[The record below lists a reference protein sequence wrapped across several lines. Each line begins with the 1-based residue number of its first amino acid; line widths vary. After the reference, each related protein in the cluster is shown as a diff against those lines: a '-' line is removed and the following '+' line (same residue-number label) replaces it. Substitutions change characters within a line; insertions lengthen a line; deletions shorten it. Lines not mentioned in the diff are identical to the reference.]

1 MKVKLLQTNR
11 MLRLLLCL
19 AAVVAWGGTSLAQ
32 TGDLAK
38 IDPELQELM
47 HQSRDA
53 NERFRV
59 IVELTAQ
66 YDNANL
72 ERSTAL
78 MTRARRRDYVVNEL
92 KRFSEGSQAEVVGF
106 LSEQGTRGQVNVLHR
121 FWIFNGVS
129 CEASAACI
137 DELSIRNDIG
147 FIHLVRT
154 IQLIDGSENNGIV
167 SMNETVVRNEE
178 GVGWHVEKIRA
189 NEVWNFNGSSGFTG
203 NNVVVAIVDTGVN
216 YNHIALDGKMW
227 EGGDD
232 FPNHGWDFG
241 DGDNDPLDEYGHG
254 SHVAGIVAGSV
265 VYYSSGVLQLY
276 YASGVAPSATIMA
289 LKISHFDEYGNLRSD
304 DLAVING
311 FQFAIDH
318 GADVINYSYGEGG
331 GGRSYLREMM
341 EYVLEIGVVV
351 VAAAGNHGHEQDNS
365 YYSIPYNIDSPGNC
379 PPPWLHPAQDSV
391 LQGGTS
397 AVICVGA
404 TNKNDILAYYSSIGP
419 ASWTTGP
426 YSGDY
431 QDYPYQVGSE
441 VNIGLI
447 RPDIVAPG
455 GENNSNGNAQYD
467 EIKSIDF
474 NDNYGYCYKQGTSMA
489 APCLTGV
496 IALML
501 EASHNLTPVQIDSI
515 LETTA
520 IPCENQTVKNNYY
533 GAGRVDAY
541 EAVATA
547 LNLVQEAVITTVAF
561 PMEGGTI
568 DGGGLYQVGDQCT
581 LTATPNVGYVFA
593 GWYSG
598 TILISMSPTY
608 TFTVSGDRSL
618 TARFAPRNYT
628 ITVNASP
635 AVGGTVSGGGTYPA
649 GGAVT
654 VSAHPNT
661 GYRFDGWVENG
672 AVVAHAN
679 NYMFAANADRTLTA
693 RFIEALGNI
702 VFADANVKA
711 LCVANWDTNGDGELS
726 YTEADAVTDLGTVFS
741 ENQQITSFEE
751 LQYFTG
757 LTSIGD
763 YAFENCSNLTGAL
776 LIPNHVTS
784 IGESAFQGC
793 SGFTGGLT
801 IPNSVISI
809 GRRAFEGCSSLSGS
823 ITIGTSLSSIDEYA
837 FGSPDA
843 IGFTRVIYTGSL
855 AQWCGISFDIMW
867 GNPLCQAHNL
877 YINNRLVTN
886 LTIPSTITEIKP
898 SAFERA
904 TCLTS
909 LTLPNSVTSIG
920 RWAFSGCSGLTGN
933 LTLPNSVT
941 SIGNC
946 AFFGCSGLTG
956 SLTIPNS
963 VTSIGL
969 WAFEG
974 CSGFT
979 GSLTIGNSVTSIG
992 AAAFGL
998 CTGFSSMTVLPTT
1011 PPTLEEDA
1019 FQLVPTDIPVY
1030 VPCSSFSAYQ
1040 AAEGWNAFS
1049 NFLGGDCPNYVIV
1062 AEANSAGSGTA
1073 SGDGTF
1079 YDGQTCTLTATA
1091 NSGYTFTY
1099 WTENGEVVSAN
1110 PTYTFTVTRDRTLVA
1125 NFVAP
1130 GVSAYVDLGLPS
1142 GTLWATWNVGAASP
1156 EGYGDYFAWGETQ
1169 QKNAYDWSTYQ
1180 YCYGHSNTLI
1190 KYCNNS
1196 QYGYNGYTDNLT
1208 MLLPGDDAATTNW
1221 GDNWRMP
1228 TYEEWMEL
1236 LNNTTSTWTTLNG
1249 INGRLFTASNGAS
1262 LFLPAAGYFSSSDL
1276 HSGNSGYYWS
1286 GSLDGTSY
1294 AKVLYAN
1301 SGQMNSDSRFYGQSV
1316 RAVRASQTSTTTY
1329 IVTAKPNI
1337 VGGGALTNTQQGQRC
1352 TVTAIS
1358 NTGYTFNNWTEN
1370 GNVVSTNASYTFTV
1384 TGNRTL
1390 VANFR
1395 ECSELSNLAVTNNSI
1410 TSQSATVTWTGSDAG
1425 YIVQVMQYQATVFHE
1440 SFENNGTTL
1449 PGGWTSVV
1457 GTGDGQWVVKTGDN
1471 SSSTGAHAGTY
1482 NVSCPHTSRNNTT
1495 YLISPAMDLSGTTSA
1510 RLKFWMINR
1519 KWGSDIDECHVY
1531 YRVNGGDW
1539 NGPLFSTTEEHAT
1552 WTEITVP
1559 LQGLA
1564 TNYQIG
1570 FMSVDQW
1577 GYGLS
1582 LDDITVESCSW
1593 NTVYSSAT
1601 SPYTF
1606 SGLTPNTTYSV
1617 RVLNIC
1623 ENASNVISFTTLDA
1637 HTLTTSVS
1645 PSASGSIACNPS
1657 AVNGVYDH
1665 GTQVRLTATANTGYT
1680 FKNWTENGAVVSTDA
1695 SYTITMMGNRT
1706 LVANFVD
1713 NTANYTISAS
1723 ASLSNGGTVRG
1734 EGTYYGGT
1742 TCTLTASANDGYSFL
1757 NWTENGTVV
1766 STESSYSFV
1775 VTGNRTL
1782 VANFVEGYLIGD
1794 GGDATNNYLPSY
1806 SYYKYSLTQQIYTAD
1821 DIGTAGLIT
1830 SIAFY
1835 NGGAEK
1841 TRTYDMYLVYT
1852 NKTIFDSD
1860 TDWVTVT
1867 EADKVFSDSMVMAA
1881 NDWTVFVL
1889 DTPFAYNGTSNLAII
1904 IDDNSGK
1911 FTSSPHM
1918 ACRVFNA
1925 NGNQAIRVY
1934 SDNTNYDP
1942 MSPPT
1947 SYGSGENVALH
1958 SVKNQIVFEIL
1969 PPYHFVTSG
1978 NWGTASNWSNCTLPG
1993 ANAEVFIDA
2002 PCQLNRNAT
2011 VASLTVSSGQSLT
2024 LQSGKT
2030 LTVTNTLTNTATTGL
2045 VIEDGAQLMHASD
2058 NVSATVKK
2066 DIAGHGTGNG
2076 KFYLIS
2082 NPLVSAVNPN
2092 LANVYFLTTGNY
2104 DLYSWLATAADHLE
2118 WRNFK
2123 DNAFTISPNGYGYL
2137 YANRSGVELNFPGI
2151 LRPSHYR
2158 FAKSVS
2164 YNAGDAEHPGWNLI
2178 GNPFTCNAYLVNAN
2192 NEPLPFYRMNAAGDG
2207 FEAVAPGTAVAPMEG
2222 IFYKTSGNGIVYFIR
2237 AD

>member
-19 AAVVAWGGTSLAQ
+19 TVAIMAANGVLAQSVSRATARRVAETFFIQNVKNGESQPVQFEDVTAETEFQNFYIFSADSGFVIVAGDERVIPILGYSKTSPFVTENMPENLRWWLEGYEGQIQEVMDNSIPATAEIATKWSCLKTGEAEPMRGNRSVELPLTTKWDQGAPYNDSCPITSGGAQCVTGCVATAIAQVLKYWNYPTQGLGSKTLEATQAFGSVLHPECYPIHVDFSATTYDWQNMDNSLTSSSPQEKIDAVATLMKHCGVAMNMNYGTSREGGSESTLSYADSICKYFDYSSCASFYSQVNYSDDEWIAMLKNEIDHSRPVLYRGTDDDGEGGHAFVFYGYSNDKFQVNWGWGGSSNGLYEIGRLNTSNGKFNLANNAVLYLMPNNRNLSAPDNVEIDYHDGVIHLSWSAVSGAVSYIILRDGSYLAEIEQ
-32 TGDLAK
+32 TYYDDTECFGGNYTYSVIAVSADSHASLPSEEVT
-38 IDPELQELM
+38 ITIPYETPTVLSLT
-47 HQSRDA
+47 A
-53 NERFRV
+53 NTSENSVLLSWTEPSNALIPFYLHKQPFEGSEIKHKNSHAPAPNSNNSAITEPV
-59 IVELTAQ
+59 IVEFF
-66 YDNANL
+66 NVSKMGPN
-72 ERSTAL
+72 SGK
-78 MTRARRRDYVVNEL
+78 YVTEVDIWVSSNSSFWSGEYYAVGKRHTVNII
-92 KRFSEGSQAEVVGF
+92 SGSQSESISFVPTSPGTKQLILQNPIRIERTFEVQIIIEGAGNDMVFDYLEGAENGF
-106 LSEQGTRGQVNVLHR
+106 
-121 FWIFNGVS
+121 GVS
-129 CEASAACI
+129 YY
-137 DELSIRNDIG
+137 
-147 FIHLVRT
+147 H
-154 IQLIDGSENNGIV
+154 
-167 SMNETVVRNEE
+167 
-178 GVGWHVEKIRA
+178 
-189 NEVWNFNGSSGFTG
+189 
-203 NNVVVAIVDTGVN
+203 
-216 YNHIALDGKMW
+216 
-227 EGGDD
+227 
-232 FPNHGWDFG
+232 
-241 DGDNDPLDEYGHG
+241 DEYGLLTRMPSGHHFIVDLYAKWANELTYNVYRNG
-254 SHVAGIVAGSV
+254 VCIARNLQEPNYTDTNVPAG
-265 VYYSSGVLQLY
+265 LC
-276 YASGVAPSATIMA
+276 
-289 LKISHFDEYGNLRSD
+289 
-304 DLAVING
+304 
-311 FQFAIDH
+311 
-318 GADVINYSYGEGG
+318 
-331 GGRSYLREMM
+331 
-341 EYVLEIGVVV
+341 
-351 VAAAGNHGHEQDNS
+351 S
-365 YYSIPYNIDSPGNC
+365 YYVTTNYFGGESEPSETVSVSCGNC
-379 PPPWLHPAQDSV
+379 
-391 LQGGTS
+391 T
-397 AVICVGA
+397 I
-404 TNKNDILAYYSSIGP
+404 
-419 ASWTTGP
+419 TTTCSP
-426 YSGDY
+426 
-431 QDYPYQVGSE
+431 
-441 VNIGLI
+441 
-447 RPDIVAPG
+447 
-455 GENNSNGNAQYD
+455 SNGG
-467 EIKSIDF
+467 SISG
-474 NDNYGYCYKQGTSMA
+474 NQGS
-489 APCLTGV
+489 
-496 IALML
+496 
-501 EASHNLTPVQIDSI
+501 
-515 LETTA
+515 
-520 IPCENQTVKNNYY
+520 
-533 GAGRVDAY
+533 
-541 EAVATA
+541 
-547 LNLVQEAVITTVAF
+547 
-561 PMEGGTI
+561 
-568 DGGGLYQVGDQCT
+568 
-581 LTATPNVGYVFA
+581 
-593 GWYSG
+593 
-598 TILISMSPTY
+598 
-608 TFTVSGDRSL
+608 
-618 TARFAPRNYT
+618 
-628 ITVNASP
+628 
-635 AVGGTVSGGGTYPA
+635 YPA
-649 GGAVT
+649 GSTVT
-654 VSAHPNT
+654 L
-661 GYRFDGWVENG
+661 
-672 AVVAHAN
+672 VA
-679 NYMFAANADRTLTA
+679 
-693 RFIEALGNI
+693 
-702 VFADANVKA
+702 
-711 LCVANWDTNGDGELS
+711 
-726 YTEADAVTDLGTVFS
+726 
-741 ENQQITSFEE
+741 
-751 LQYFTG
+751 
-757 LTSIGD
+757 
-763 YAFENCSNLTGAL
+763 
-776 LIPNHVTS
+776 
-784 IGESAFQGC
+784 
-793 SGFTGGLT
+793 
-801 IPNSVISI
+801 
-809 GRRAFEGCSSLSGS
+809 
-823 ITIGTSLSSIDEYA
+823 
-837 FGSPDA
+837 
-843 IGFTRVIYTGSL
+843 
-855 AQWCGISFDIMW
+855 
-867 GNPLCQAHNL
+867 
-877 YINNRLVTN
+877 
-886 LTIPSTITEIKP
+886 
-898 SAFERA
+898 
-904 TCLTS
+904 
-909 LTLPNSVTSIG
+909 
-920 RWAFSGCSGLTGN
+920 
-933 LTLPNSVT
+933 
-941 SIGNC
+941 
-946 AFFGCSGLTG
+946 
-956 SLTIPNS
+956 
-963 VTSIGL
+963 
-969 WAFEG
+969 
-974 CSGFT
+974 
-979 GSLTIGNSVTSIG
+979 
-992 AAAFGL
+992 
-998 CTGFSSMTVLPTT
+998 
-1011 PPTLEEDA
+1011 
-1019 FQLVPTDIPVY
+1019 IPV
-1030 VPCSSFSAYQ
+1030 
-1040 AAEGWNAFS
+1040 
-1049 NFLGGDCPNYVIV
+1049 
-1062 AEANSAGSGTA
+1062 
-1073 SGDGTF
+1073 
-1079 YDGQTCTLTATA
+1079 
-1091 NSGYTFTY
+1091 SGYTFSN
-1099 WTENGEVVSAN
+1099 WTENGTIVSTNA
-1110 PTYTFTVTRDRTLVA
+1110 TYSFTVTGNRTLVA
-1125 NFVAP
+1125 NFV
-1130 GVSAYVDLGLPS
+1130 VSGGSSHEYVDLGLPS
-1142 GTLWATWNVGAASP
+1142 GTLWATCNVGANVP
-1156 EGYGDYFAWGETQ
+1156 EEYGDFFCWGETQ
-1169 QKNAYDWSTYQ
+1169 TKDSYIGTQ
-1180 YCYGHSNTLI
+1180 YGSYGNFT

-1196 QYGYNGYTDNLT
+1196 NYGHNGYIDNLT
-1208 MLLPGDDAATTNW
+1208 TLLPEDDAATANW
-1221 GDNWRMP
+1221 GESWRTP
-1228 TYEEWMEL
+1228 TYEEWNEL
-1236 LNNTTSTWTTLNG
+1236 LNNTTNTWVTRNG
-1249 INGRLFTASNGAS
+1249 VNGRLFTSSNGAS
-1262 LFLPAAGYFSSSDL
+1262 LFLPAAGGYWASN
-1276 HSGNSGYYWS
+1276 HQYAGGGGYYWS
-1286 GSLDGTSY
+1286 SSLGMVAPDGACYLNINEAYY
-1294 AKVLYAN
+1294 ADHLNNGYY
-1301 SGQMNSDSRFYGQSV
+1301 RRYGFSV
-1316 RAVRASQTSTTTY
+1316 RAVHAPQSTTATY
-1329 IVTAKPNI
+1329 IVTATPNPW
-1337 VGGGALTNTQQGQRC
+1337 VGTLTSEQQGQTC
-1352 TVTAIS
+1352 TLRATA
-1358 NTGYTFNNWTEN
+1358 NTGYTFTNWTEN

-1395 ECSELSNLAVTNNSI
+1395 ECSALTNLAVTNNSI
-1410 TSQSATVTWTGSDAG
+1410 TSQNATVTWTGSDAG

-1552 WTEITVP
+1552 WTEITIP

-1978 NWGTASNWSNCTLPG
+1978 NWGTASNWSNGTLPG